1 MCYYIYIRIVGDDV
15 VNISV
20 EKLNSIRRKLESDYQ
35 KIEEEINDICLKK
48 KNCPIDS
55 KIELQDLIDK
65 QLDLLDILIYDLENI
80 PKLYDKFVALNEKYR
95 NN

>member
-1 MCYYIYIRIVGDDV
+1 M
-15 VNISV
+15 NISV

>member
-1 MCYYIYIRIVGDDV
+1 MCYDIYIRIVGDDV

-65 QLDLLDILIYDLENI
+65 QLDLLDTLIYDLENI

>member
-65 QLDLLDILIYDLENI
+65 QLDLLDTLIYDLENI